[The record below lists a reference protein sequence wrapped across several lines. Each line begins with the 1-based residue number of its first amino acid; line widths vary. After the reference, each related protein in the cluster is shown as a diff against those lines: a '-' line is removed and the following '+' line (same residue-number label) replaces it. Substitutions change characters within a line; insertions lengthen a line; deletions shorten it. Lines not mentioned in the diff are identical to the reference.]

1 MEVCVKDWNY
11 PSLSNCCLNCII
23 YLWHLGFF
31 FIIAQHWCILYPWS
45 LVKLV
50 HVLLLLFGSSKILD
64 VQIKIGLLSTDLKN
78 KDSFYVIVLIRY
90 FFARFSGKN
99 MFIAL
104 SPALF
109 GDMYWLVMWRKHVS
123 RHYNAQNCFP
133 YSIYLACPLST
144 TFVAVSISH
153 SSPPEL
159 QGHLYSRIEGI
170 LNQVKSHSL
179 PKRR

>member
-1 MEVCVKDWNY
+1 MNFFKVLFQVDCQQWNGIEENTTQFYINATALYFGETWCWLNVEVCVKDWNY

-90 FFARFSGKN
+90 F
-99 MFIAL
+99 
-104 SPALF
+104 
-109 GDMYWLVMWRKHVS
+109 
-123 RHYNAQNCFP
+123 
-133 YSIYLACPLST
+133 
-144 TFVAVSISH
+144 
-153 SSPPEL
+153 L
-159 QGHLYSRIEGI
+159 QDF
-170 LNQVKSHSL
+170 QVKICL
-179 PKRR
+179 